1 LATPNAE
8 KGYGAWNWGR
18 HSLPKVDELLDRGFQ
33 MTDEKRR
40 EANAIE
46 AATLALGNMGVVPV
60 HHQIAT
66 WAMKKGLSYVGRTD
80 EFTFA
85 HDVRPQ

>member
-1 LATPNAE
+1 MLLRGEIGERPSLDQIAVAH
-8 KGYGAWNWGR
+8 KAAKRHGR
-18 HSLPKVDELLDRGFQ
+18 RQ
-33 MTDEKRR
+33 R

-46 AATLALGNMGVVPV
+46 AATLALKNMGVVPV

-66 WAMKKGLSYVGRTD
+66 WAMKKGLTYTGRTD

-85 HDVRPQ
+85 HDVKPQ